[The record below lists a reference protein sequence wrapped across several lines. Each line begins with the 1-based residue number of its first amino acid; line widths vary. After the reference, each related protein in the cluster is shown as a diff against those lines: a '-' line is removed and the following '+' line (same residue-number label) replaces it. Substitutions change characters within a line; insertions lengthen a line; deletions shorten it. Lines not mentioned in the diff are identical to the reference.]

1 VIKINERNIN
11 ITLPNELLEPINTVI
26 KNSGLG
32 YESESEFFKEAA
44 RILLR
49 DSAEYNHFKR
59 SLR

>member
-1 VIKINERNIN
+1 MISEQNIN
-11 ITLPNELLEPINTVI
+11 ITLPNKLLKQISEVT

-49 DSAEYNHFKR
+49 DLADYHHFKK
-59 SLR
+59 SLK

>member
-1 VIKINERNIN
+1 MIKISEQNIN
-11 ITLPNELLEPINTVI
+11 ITLPNELVKHINGVI

-32 YESESEFFKEAA
+32 YESETEFFKEAA

-49 DSAEYNHFKR
+49 ASAEYYHFKK